1 MPVAQVRRFG
11 HRGVRPPR
19 VEALIYLTHL
29 IPGERIGTP
38 RGVPERPS
46 CTPPGCLPFD
56 ESIRWSATTGYS
68 LTTLRVVEKVR
79 SDVRPAIRRF
89 CCGGPLIWPAH
100 FDDFQRAA
108 KQRSELSPRRGF
120 ASLGLTRN
128 KFVWSRGA
136 ATQPQAMPTAIQ
148 SHPC

>member
-1 MPVAQVRRFG
+1 MPVAPGRRFG
-11 HRGVRPPR
+11 HRGVRSPR
-19 VEALIYLTHL
+19 CGGTYLLDSSGRFGQPEGLPDSSRWSQRSGDHR
-29 IPGERIGTP
+29 IPGERIRTP

-89 CCGGPLIWPAH
+89 CCGGPLISPAH

-108 KQRSELSPRRGF
+108 KQRSELSPARGF
-120 ASLGLTRN
+120 ASLGLTL
-128 KFVWSRGA
+128 
-136 ATQPQAMPTAIQ
+136 
-148 SHPC
+148 